1 MDSKAILDQFIYMP
15 IISSDAVFAQFAQL
29 PGAVHQ
35 KGERPLQQ
43 FVFVPGSRKDRILL
57 VAHADTV
64 WHKEYG
70 NPQGAVVIFE
80 NGVYSSGDPNC
91 GIGADDR
98 AGCAMLWA
106 LRDCG
111 HSLLIVDGEEK
122 GKHGAKYLRDEHGKL
137 FRQLNKHRFMIEM
150 DWAGTG
156 GSLYNQVDNSDAFK
170 TYIQKETGFVDS
182 RKKGG
187 CDLQILCRDVCGVN
201 LSTGWHGCHTPKETL
216 SVADW
221 ENTYNRMVRFLEK
234 PQPKFPI
241 PLKFRIR
248 KTLQRGKAFLGRI
261 LRKLRILPVK

>member
-1 MDSKAILDQFIYMP
+1 MNSKAILDQFIDMP
-15 IISSDAVFAQFAQL
+15 ISSSDEVFAQFAQL
-29 PGAVHQ
+29 PDAVYE
-35 KGERPLQQ
+35 KGEKPLQR
-43 FVFVPGSRKDRILL
+43 FVYVPGSRKDRILL

-70 NPQGAVVIFE
+70 NPQEAVVIYD
-80 NGVYSSGDPNC
+80 NGVYSSGNPNC

-122 GKHGAKYLRDEHGKL
+122 GKHGAKYLRDAYPKL
-137 FRQLNKHRFMIEM
+137 FRQLNKHGFIIEM

-170 TYIQKETGFVDS
+170 AYILKETGFVDS
-182 RKKGG
+182 QKKGG
-187 CDLQILCRDVCGVN
+187 CDLQILCRRVCGVN
-201 LSTGWHGCHTPKETL
+201 LSTGWYGCHTSKELL

-221 ENTYNRMVRFLEK
+221 ENTYHMLKTFLEK
-234 PQPKFPI
+234 PKPKFAI
-241 PLKFRIR
+241 PLRFRIR
-248 KTLQRGKAFLGRI
+248 RILSRGKTFLGRI
-261 LRKLRILPVK
+261 LRILRILPVK